1 MKINQMFCDHIW
13 VLEKEKFSHSLKYKH
28 LYMRTSRGVKHKKEH
43 VYILYFKCE
52 KCGRKKIQEQVT
64 DVTE

>member
-28 LYMRTSRGVKHKKEH
+28 LYMMTSRKEH